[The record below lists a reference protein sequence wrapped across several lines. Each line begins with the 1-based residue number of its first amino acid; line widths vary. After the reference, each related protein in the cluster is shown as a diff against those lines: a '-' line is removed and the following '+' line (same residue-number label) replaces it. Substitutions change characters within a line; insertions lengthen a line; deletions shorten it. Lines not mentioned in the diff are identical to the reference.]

1 MESKRCCFILPLFG
15 QGLGYLIFK
24 YKTKTLASFCIQLL
38 VALSK
43 ILSLSHVPRKW
54 RKRIELQNRVGPGRR
69 RSGGACISIIFNTSS
84 GIPAPGIPCVW
95 SIVTVYFNT
104 YVNHLA
110 SHAQSTKT
118 CRAGE
123 TLIHRTFW
131 RLDIWHFDTRNGFSG
146 NGRIE
151 VFENWDAH
159 RLSPPLFSS
168 FLSSSLFRYSF
179 AFFVRRHRPRAW
191 QLTVLSHYT
200 TYVDNQPN
208 VHHGSAFSKF
218 RIR

>member
-1 MESKRCCFILPLFG
+1 MESKRCRFILPLFR

-24 YKTKTLASFCIQLL
+24 YKTKTLASLCIQLI

-43 ILSLSHVPRKW
+43 NLSLSHAPRKW
-54 RKRIELQNRVGPGRR
+54 RKRIELQNRVGPRRR
-69 RSGGACISIIFNTSS
+69 RSSGTCISIIFNTS
-84 GIPAPGIPCVW
+84 IPPVYLLLVYPVIGQLW
-95 SIVTVYFNT
+95 QFTSI
-104 YVNHLA
+104 L
-110 SHAQSTKT
+110 QSFGFARAVEKT

-131 RLDIWHFDTRNGFSG
+131 RLDIWHFDTRKGFSG

-179 AFFVRRHRPRAW
+179 TFFVRRHRPRAR

-200 TYVDNQPN
+200 MRFQNSEFVNWKKRDESDLP
-208 VHHGSAFSKF
+208 
-218 RIR
+218 

>member
-1 MESKRCCFILPLFG
+1 MESKRCRFILPLFR

-24 YKTKTLASFCIQLL
+24 YKTKTLASLCIQLI

-43 ILSLSHVPRKW
+43 NLSLSHAPRKW
-54 RKRIELQNRVGPGRR
+54 RKRIELQNRVGPRRR
-69 RSGGACISIIFNTSS
+69 RSSGTCISIIFNTSS
-84 GIPAPGIPCVW
+84 GIPTPGIPCDW

-110 SHAQSTKT
+110 SHAQSKKHVEQVKPSYTEPFD
-118 CRAGE
+118 A
-123 TLIHRTFW
+123 LTF
-131 RLDIWHFDTRNGFSG
+131 DILTQERVFQD

-159 RLSPPLFSS
+159 RPSPPLFSS
-168 FLSSSLFRYSF
+168 FLSSSPFRYSF
-179 AFFVRRHRPRAW
+179 TFFVRRHRPRAQ

-200 TYVDNQPN
+200 MRFQNSEFVNWKKRDESDLP
-208 VHHGSAFSKF
+208 
-218 RIR
+218 

>member
-1 MESKRCCFILPLFG
+1 MESKRCRFILPLFR

-24 YKTKTLASFCIQLL
+24 YKTKTLASLCIQLI

-43 ILSLSHVPRKW
+43 NLSLSHAPRKW
-54 RKRIELQNRVGPGRR
+54 RKRIELQNRVGPRRR
-69 RSGGACISIIFNTSS
+69 RSSGTCISIIFNTSS
-84 GIPAPGIPCVW
+84 GIPTPGIPCDW

-110 SHAQSTKT
+110 SHAQSKKHV
-118 CRAGE
+118 E
-123 TLIHRTFW
+123 QVKPSYRTFW
-131 RLDIWHFDTRNGFSG
+131 RLDIWHFDTRKGFLG

-179 AFFVRRHRPRAW
+179 TFFVRRHRPRAR

-200 TYVDNQPN
+200 MRFQNSEFVNWKKRDESDLP
-208 VHHGSAFSKF
+208 
-218 RIR
+218 

>member
-1 MESKRCCFILPLFG
+1 MESKRCRFILPLFR

-24 YKTKTLASFCIQLL
+24 YKTKTLASLCIQLI

-43 ILSLSHVPRKW
+43 NLSLSHAPRKW
-54 RKRIELQNRVGPGRR
+54 RKRIELQNRVGPRRR
-69 RSGGACISIIFNTSS
+69 RSSGTCISIIFNTSS
-84 GIPAPGIPCVW
+84 GIPTPGIPCDW

-168 FLSSSLFRYSF
+168 FLSSSPFRYSF
-179 AFFVRRHRPRAW
+179 TFFVRRHRPRAR

-200 TYVDNQPN
+200 MRFQNSEFVNWKKRDESDLP
-208 VHHGSAFSKF
+208 
-218 RIR
+218 